1 MGGRGAWGKRVE
13 GIEDGDNGFGRVWG
27 LRADLLWGPVIE
39 AFQLFLPP
47 SLMPSIKYWYLKVCA
62 WHSPHIGKLSTDV
75 VVPFL
80 QVLHRTLLRIK
91 TWWDGLGQGHSE
103 ACGRVGMRAEGLL
116 GLGLGMHAN
125 GHQLTLNCWWSY
137 RSWITTK
144 RRSKR
149 RLRSKR

>member
-1 MGGRGAWGKRVE
+1 MEAMDWGAWK
-13 GIEDGDNGFGRVWG
+13 RVWG
-27 LRADLLWGPVIE
+27 LRANLLWGPVIE
-39 AFQLFLPP
+39 ALQLFLPP

-91 TWWDGLGQGHSE
+91 TW
-103 ACGRVGMRAEGLL
+103 GMGWGGTLRGTWKGWPESSGPARPGVRHTGNE
-116 GLGLGMHAN
+116 
-125 GHQLTLNCWWSY
+125 HQLTLNCWWSY

-149 RLRSKR
+149 RLRSKRWSVSALVQASS

>member
-1 MGGRGAWGKRVE
+1 METMDLGAWR
-13 GIEDGDNGFGRVWG
+13 RVWG

-39 AFQLFLPP
+39 ALQLFLPP
-47 SLMPSIKYWYLKVCA
+47 SLMPSIKHWYLKVCA

-80 QVLHRTLLRIK
+80 QVLHGTLLRIK
-91 TWWDGLGQGHSE
+91 TWGMGWGGGHSE
-103 ACGRVGMRAEGLL
+103 ACGRGGMRAVGLL
-116 GLGLGMHAN
+116 GLGLGTRAN
-125 GHQLTLNCWWSY
+125 EHQLTLNCWWSY